1 VICIFH
7 SHILVCLLQAQR
19 YVLLVYH
26 HHVLM
31 KYKISSDVGPIFGNS
46 TQTLFIPLNL
56 QFSQVC
62 SKVTEIRT
70 SKFRTNLFTSLCLS
84 ACFQRT
90 RMPHPQNILCHTHQT
105 YYATSRGV
113 TRLDGARGKKQVWSP
128 APPCSSLRSFGSKYS
143 VFKKVLVTLLGLL
156 GAPRR
161 HSAPLAVIWRHHSDS
176 APGEFWQSILR
187 AQQF

>member
-1 VICIFH
+1 MICIFH

-113 TRLDGARGKKQVWSP
+113 TRLDSAQGKKQVWSP
-128 APPCSSLRSFGSKYS
+128 HVRAWGLSEANVVYSRKYLWHCWDFS
-143 VFKKVLVTLLGLL
+143 
-156 GAPRR
+156 APRADIQR
-161 HSAPLAVIWRHHSDS
+161 PS
-176 APGEFWQSILR
+176 Q
-187 AQQF
+187 